1 MDASQKLAQFL
12 DEVNQSIDHRIL
24 TERNQAQ
31 SQADAWIQESEA
43 RSIAEAERN
52 LADAKSKIAAKY
64 KKRVSQTGFRCQT
77 ALLQKQQA
85 LLQELFRTLHQK
97 LKDFTETEAYG
108 TWMETLLKTHQPGSD
123 AVVLLRKEDMPMAER
138 LQAVCRNAVEIRTDA
153 SIRIGGLSI
162 LSADGSVCE
171 NRTLDEAYLIQ
182 TRDFY
187 RNHHLNG
194 GAAQ

>member
-85 LLQELFRTLHQK
+85 LLQELLMESSKK
-97 LKDFTETEAYG
+97 L
-108 TWMETLLKTHQPGSD
+108 L
-123 AVVLLRKEDMPMAER
+123 
-138 LQAVCRNAVEIRTDA
+138 
-153 SIRIGGLSI
+153 
-162 LSADGSVCE
+162 
-171 NRTLDEAYLIQ
+171 
-182 TRDFY
+182 
-187 RNHHLNG
+187 
-194 GAAQ
+194 